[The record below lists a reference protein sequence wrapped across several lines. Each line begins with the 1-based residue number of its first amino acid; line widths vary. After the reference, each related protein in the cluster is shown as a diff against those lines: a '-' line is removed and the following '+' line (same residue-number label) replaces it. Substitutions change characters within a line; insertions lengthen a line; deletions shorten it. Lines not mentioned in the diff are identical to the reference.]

1 METLPS
7 VPGGNFERSSWAYCA
22 AFFCTFLA
30 PKSSFERWLPC
41 FFLLLCFA
49 ASSGANGA
57 KATRMAS
64 TADIC
69 FRKLVFIFLFWKEP
83 YCVPQR
89 RDDVYHRLGLYPETA
104 QPGSRKRLTGGS
116 LLSSSWVAL
125 LAKPFLQRERPHCDC
140 LPGSRLPF
148 PVVVYA
154 ALRAWHFTTTRR
166 SDTRQSHRCHTC
178 TSYACRHRPTAQ
190 T

>member
-1 METLPS
+1 MPPFFVHFWRPKAPS
-7 VPGGNFERSSWAYCA
+7 NDGCDVFFFYCVLLLQVA
-22 AFFCTFLA
+22 QMA
-30 PKSSFERWLPC
+30 PKPPEWLVQLTSALGNWFSYSCFGSSLT
-41 FFLLLCFA
+41 
-49 ASSGANGA
+49 ASHKGA
-57 KATRMAS
+57 R
-64 TADIC
+64 
-69 FRKLVFIFLFWKEP
+69 
-83 YCVPQR
+83 
-89 RDDVYHRLGLYPETA
+89 DVYHRLGLYPETA
-104 QPGSRKRLTGGS
+104 QPGSRKRFTGGA

-125 LAKPFLQRERPHCDC
+125 LTKPFLQRERPHCDC

-178 TSYACRHRPTAQ
+178 TSYACRHSPTAQ